1 MLNQMRRG
9 VTNLFTKLLLGLLV
23 IAFAVWGIGDIA
35 FRQNQAGGPIATV
48 GKTQLTAEEFRQAY
62 EDEVQSVAR
71 RLGRKLT
78 PEQGKLLGIH
88 TRALARLIG
97 FASLDLGA
105 RDLHVTVN
113 ENVVASV
120 IRGDPAFQGLTGQ
133 FDRQKFREQLSKLGY
148 RSENHYIQARKRDIL
163 REQLTETVGTGLV
176 PSAPVIEALHRFKEE
191 KRNVEYFTPDFD
203 KLVKV
208 PEPDDASLNGF
219 YEQNKRQYLALETRK
234 ANVLLLRREVGLA
247 GVKVTDEELKAAYEA
262 AKESYNVPEKRRV
275 WQMSFSDMAAAD
287 KAYAELSKAKNFD
300 ETATKLGFPPKEI
313 DLGFLTRPGMID
325 PKIAEATFALKKNE
339 LSKPV
344 QGQFS
349 IALVRVTEIEGG
361 KQKTFDEVKGE
372 LQERL
377 AGDRVGQILATLHDE
392 AEAERAKGRP
402 LKEIADQLKIPFVE
416 VTDISRTGRASDGK
430 PAIDHADAGRI
441 AEAIFE
447 STPGVETEAL
457 DLADGGYAWFEL
469 VSVTPERQRTLE
481 EAKADV
487 KKNYLESERRKAVE
501 SFAAKQVERIKGGE
515 KIEAVAK
522 ALGAKLEKAEG
533 LKRGPTPPGFS
544 PAAFQEIFTLAK
556 GGASSSASADGKSR
570 TIFRV
575 AEVTPAGPPTKEQVT
590 FLGAE
595 LTKQLRVDALE
606 QYVAGLR
613 TRYGYTVN
621 EKALAEAMGRPASAP
636 AEPTDV
642 DD

>member
-35 FRQNQAGGPIATV
+35 FRSNQTGGPIATV
-48 GKTQLTAEEFRQAY
+48 GKTQLTAEEFRAAY
-62 EDEVQSVAR
+62 EDESQSVAR

-78 PEQGKLLGIH
+78 PEQAKLLGIH

-105 RDLHVTVN
+105 RDLHVTATD
-113 ENVVASV
+113 NVVASV
-120 IRGDPAFQGLTGQ
+120 VRGDPAFQGLTGQ

-148 RSENHYIQARKRDIL
+148 RSENQYIQERKRDIL
-163 REQLTETVGTGLV
+163 REQLTETVGTGFV
-176 PSAPVIEALHRFKEE
+176 PSAPLIEAMHRFKEE

-208 PEPDDASLNGF
+208 PEPDDASLNSY
-219 YEQNKRQYLALETRK
+219 YEQNKRQYIAPESRK

-247 GVKVTDEELKAAYEA
+247 SVKVTDEELKTAYEA

-275 WQMSFSDMAAAD
+275 WQMSFSEMAAAE

-313 DLGFLTRPGMID
+313 DLGFLTRPEMID
-325 PKIAEATFALKKNE
+325 PKIADATFALKKNE

-372 LQERL
+372 LKERL
-377 AGDRVGQILATLHDE
+377 ASDRVGQILATLHDE

-402 LKEIADQLKIPFVE
+402 LKEIADQLKIPFKE
-416 VTDISRTGRASDGK
+416 VPDISRTGRTSDGAL
-430 PAIDHADAGRI
+430 AIDHADSGRI

-447 STPGVETEAL
+447 AAPGIETEAL
-457 DLADGGYAWFEL
+457 DLTDGGYAWFEL

-487 KKNYLESERRKAVE
+487 KKNYLEGERRKAVE
-501 SFAAKQVERIKGGE
+501 AFAAKQVERIKGGE
-515 KIEAVAK
+515 KVEVVAK

-533 LKRGPTPPGFS
+533 LKRGATPP
-544 PAAFQEIFTLAK
+544 AFTPIAFGEIFALQK
-556 GGASSSASADGKSR
+556 GGASSSTSADGKSR

-575 AEVTPAGPPTKEQVT
+575 AEITPAAPPTKEQITV
-590 FLGAE
+590 LGAD
-595 LTKQLRVDALE
+595 LTKQLRIDALE

-621 EKALAEAMGRPASAP
+621 EKALAQAMGPRASTPVEAD
-636 AEPTDV
+636 E
-642 DD
+642 

>member
-35 FRQNQAGGPIATV
+35 FRSNQAGGPIATV
-48 GKTQLTAEEFRQAY
+48 GKTQLTADEFRQAY
-62 EDEVQSVAR
+62 DDEAQSVAR

-78 PEQGKLLGIH
+78 PEQAKLLGVH

-97 FASLDLGA
+97 FAALDLGA

-113 ENVVASV
+113 ENIIGGV
-120 IRGDPAFQGLTGQ
+120 IKGDPAFHGLTGQ
-133 FDRQKFREQLSKLGY
+133 FDRQKFRAQLSKLGY
-148 RSENHYIQARKRDIL
+148 RSEAQYIQDRKRDIV
-163 REQLTETVGTGLV
+163 REQLTETVGVGLV
-176 PSAPVIEALHRFKEE
+176 PSAPVIEVVHRFKEE
-191 KRNVEYFTPDFD
+191 KRTVEYFTPDFE

-208 PEPDDASLNGF
+208 PEPDDASLTSF
-219 YEQNKRQYLALETRK
+219 YEQNKRQYVALETRK
-234 ANVLLLRREVGLA
+234 ANVLLMRREEGIARVT
-247 GVKVTDEELKAAYEA
+247 VTDEELKAAYEA

-275 WQMSFSDMAAAD
+275 SQMSFGDMAAAE

-300 ETATKLGFPPKEI
+300 ETATKLGFPAKEI
-313 DLGFLTRPGMID
+313 DLGFLTRPEMID
-325 PKIAEATFALKKNE
+325 PKIAEATFGLKKNE

-349 IALVRVTEIEGG
+349 IALVRVTDIEGG

-372 LQERL
+372 LKERL
-377 AGDRVGQILATLHDE
+377 ASDRIGQLLATLHDE

-402 LKEIADQLKIPFVE
+402 LKEIAEQLKLAFRE
-416 VTDISRTGRASDGK
+416 VPEITRTGRTSEDK

-469 VSVTPERQRTLE
+469 VTVTPERQRTFE

-487 KKNYLESERRKAVE
+487 KKSYLESEKRKAIE
-501 SFAAKQVERIKGGE
+501 ASAAAQVERVKGGE
-515 KIEAVAK
+515 SMAAVAK
-522 ALGAKLEKAEG
+522 ALGAKLERAEG
-533 LKRGPTPPGFS
+533 LKRGATPPGFT
-544 PAAFQEIFTLAK
+544 PIAFGEIFALQK
-556 GGASSSASADGKSR
+556 GGVSSSASADGKSR
-570 TIFRV
+570 TIYRV
-575 AEVTPAGPPTKEQVT
+575 AEVTPAGAPTKEQIT
-590 FLGAE
+590 ALGAD
-595 LTKQLRVDALE
+595 LTKQLRIDALE

-613 TRYGYTVN
+613 THYGFTVN
-621 EKALAEAMGRPASAP
+621 EKALAQAMGPQSTAPVEP
-636 AEPTDV
+636 AEV
-642 DD
+642 DE